1 MSEGKGVKFLKAL
14 AERGLLLTLGL
25 GLLVRIYL
33 LFAREYVI
41 VNDGLLYV
49 TWIEKICELGFKGAF
64 TNAYPFNLFPLFC
77 ALLYK
82 AGHGLFTYETAALTI
97 NFICGLLSLIPPYL
111 LARRI
116 FGKMPAL
123 VTGFYVAWHPIF
135 TEVSCQV
142 LREAP
147 AICLGLWA
155 LYFMITALESSDP
168 EEWSYKKLA
177 LSAALI
183 LLALMIRLEML
194 ALLFAGFAAV
204 SLSHWR
210 NTIALYYLM
219 SKYDY
224 ESITVT
230 DICAKARVSRMSF
243 YRYFN
248 NKEDIFINYCDERFE
263 EFFASLKEKQI
274 NDIMSFLI
282 EVFIYLKKYARQVT
296 ILKKA
301 KKENLI
307 VEKFTDYGTY
317 LAKRVDLTIDNNP
330 VANRIIAAFLAGG
343 TANILLLWF
352 DLGLDV
358 PPKEM
363 AEMAYNIF
371 RSLKEKTTPI
381 E

>member
-1 MSEGKGVKFLKAL
+1 MIAKKHSTKDY
-14 AERGLLLTLGL
+14 
-25 GLLVRIYL
+25 I
-33 LFAREYVI
+33 
-41 VNDGLLYV
+41 
-49 TWIEKICELGFKGAF
+49 
-64 TNAYPFNLFPLFC
+64 
-77 ALLYK
+77 
-82 AGHGLFTYETAALTI
+82 TI
-97 NFICGLLSLIPPYL
+97 S
-111 LARRI
+111 
-116 FGKMPAL
+116 
-123 VTGFYVAWHPIF
+123 
-135 TEVSCQV
+135 
-142 LREAP
+142 
-147 AICLGLWA
+147 
-155 LYFMITALESSDP
+155 
-168 EEWSYKKLA
+168 
-177 LSAALI
+177 
-183 LLALMIRLEML
+183 
-194 ALLFAGFAAV
+194 
-204 SLSHWR
+204 
-210 NTIALYYLM
+210 LYYLM

-224 ESITVT
+224 DSISVT
-230 DICAKARVSRMSF
+230 DICSKARVSRMSF

-371 RSLKEKTTPI
+371 RSLKEKNKPI

>member
-1 MSEGKGVKFLKAL
+1 MG
-14 AERGLLLTLGL
+14 
-25 GLLVRIYL
+25 Y
-33 LFAREYVI
+33 
-41 VNDGLLYV
+41 NDYV
-49 TWIEKICELGFKGAF
+49 T
-64 TNAYPFNLFPLFC
+64 NM
-77 ALLYK
+77 
-82 AGHGLFTYETAALTI
+82 I
-97 NFICGLLSLIPPYL
+97 NRKHSTKDYI
-111 LARRI
+111 
-116 FGKMPAL
+116 
-123 VTGFYVAWHPIF
+123 
-135 TEVSCQV
+135 
-142 LREAP
+142 
-147 AICLGLWA
+147 
-155 LYFMITALESSDP
+155 
-168 EEWSYKKLA
+168 
-177 LSAALI
+177 
-183 LLALMIRLEML
+183 
-194 ALLFAGFAAV
+194 
-204 SLSHWR
+204 
-210 NTIALYYLM
+210 TIALYYLM

-224 ESITVT
+224 DSITVT
-230 DICAKARVSRMSF
+230 DICSKARVSRMSF

-263 EFFASLKEKQI
+263 EFFSSLKDKD
-274 NDIMSFLI
+274 NLDILSFLI
-282 EVFIYLKKYARQVT
+282 EIFIYLKKYARQVT